1 MSLKSWVTEI
11 PKKEIVVPLSYY
23 YSSESETS
31 CKPSVTT
38 KERRKEELIS

>member
-11 PKKEIVVPLSYY
+11 PKKEIVPLTYF
-23 YSSESETS
+23 YSSERS

>member
-1 MSLKSWVTEI
+1 
-11 PKKEIVVPLSYY
+11 VPLTYY
-23 YSSESETS
+23 YSLERS